1 MDGAEIAVD
10 GTLGQF
16 TLPGD
21 TIMAGAEIAADG
33 IVVDGIVAGAGK
45 NKQGRFSKKTYFFFG
60 MCEPK
65 KKK

>member
-1 MDGAEIAVD
+1 MDGVEIAVD
-10 GTLGQF
+10 GTLGQL

-45 NKQGRFSKKTYFFFG
+45 NKQGRFSKDLFFFWNV
-60 MCEPK
+60 
-65 KKK
+65 